1 MPVLFRDTV
10 TRQPQYP
17 AAIDWGHPL
26 APKRGFVVSQHGG
39 TTMLHWRGG
48 RYALN
53 IGQQIY
59 DQGYRGLGAPGVSTA
74 VGGVTLPAFGG
85 AGTDGCTVLF
95 IASKHSS
102 ATVAHRVFDV
112 DVGGGATCIAAWD
125 AGASQW
131 FFANAV
137 PSVGSNQFAIT
148 AGSSL
153 TSGDVVAFINDGT
166 GTSASTTGYIRGQS
180 VSVTQTVGP
189 QVGTVAGLSGLSNF
203 YIGNRADGTRGWDGP
218 IGFIYFDQ
226 SQRAAAEVRELSRN
240 VWQIYQPPARK
251 LWLMGAASGGA
262 STGTSSTTLDNL
274 TLSATASITAQGQAS
289 VALADVTLSATGS
302 ITNRGAATPTLADVT
317 LSATGASVNQGEAS
331 ITLADVTLSAAG
343 SITAQGAA
351 NITLA
356 DLSLAATGEST
367 PVGSGT
373 ASITLDD
380 VGVAATGSLVSRGQA
395 TLTLADL
402 GLSAVGAL
410 TNRGQAAITLGAL
423 LLSAS
428 GANSDA
434 VTYTRAPR
442 GGGYPATVP
451 TTERYGMTNTKRP
464 AMTNTRR

>member
-112 DVGGGATCIAAWD
+112 DVGGGASCIAAWD

-203 YIGNRADGTRGWDGP
+203 YIGNRPDGTRGWDGP

-240 VWQIYQPPARK
+240 PWQIYQPPARK
-251 LWLMGAASGGA
+251 LWLMGAAGGGTDYPVTRTESADA
-262 STGTSSTTLDNL
+262 SDTASLTIIYAATAAEIAEATSAHAAAMAAAVSIAETGEATSTQAAVL
-274 TLSATASITAQGQAS
+274 TAFVSIAETGAATDSASSAGLYGVTVAEAADAADVESAIRALFATASETGAAADTSSASLPGTYSVTVVEAANAEDAAAQAMS
-289 VALADVTLSATGS
+289 ALVVIAEALAA
-302 ITNRGAATPTLADVT
+302 ADV
-317 LSATGASVNQGEAS
+317 
-331 ITLADVTLSAAG
+331 
-343 SITAQGAA
+343 A
-351 NITLA
+351 NW
-356 DLSLAATGEST
+356 
-367 PVGSGT
+367 
-373 ASITLDD
+373 
-380 VGVAATGSLVSRGQA
+380 
-395 TLTLADL
+395 
-402 GLSAVGAL
+402 VGAV
-410 TNRGQAAITLGAL
+410 I
-423 LLSAS
+423 
-428 GANSDA
+428 
-434 VTYTRAPR
+434 YTRAPR